1 LCNLPESSSRKRIL
15 SLCETALGGVGRYQ
29 DSLRALAPH
38 GYDLNIVMPEEDA
51 RILADRTGVIGF
63 RRGGRTL
70 GALGRFLRA
79 FRTAR
84 CEIRPDIYVF
94 NSTFSLLA
102 LLALRAMGDR
112 SPALYCAHAWA
123 ISNYDPASPKGRIVR
138 AIEGRLS
145 GLADLVVNVSQG
157 DLALARRHG
166 YRGRHVVVENAV
178 TDRAPDT
185 APAPFARGSEDEIH
199 LLFVGR
205 FDHQKGLDILLSAFA
220 SARRAVPHL
229 HLHLVGG
236 PVRGGVTPDLPEG
249 VTMHGWQA
257 PEALDGYYVAADALI
272 VPSRWEGLPL
282 IVPEALRNGTPVLV
296 SDRSDMGALVASGRT
311 GFVFALEP
319 DALVGMLASLDRP
332 ALQAM
337 RGPARQSYENRFT
350 LERFAREMAVHLA
363 ELEARR

>member
-1 LCNLPESSSRKRIL
+1 MPESSHRKRIL

-38 GYDLNIVMPEEDA
+38 GYDLSIVMPEEDA
-51 RILADRTGVIGF
+51 RILSDRAGVIGF
-63 RRGGRTL
+63 RRGGRSL
-70 GALGRFLRA
+70 GALVQFLRA
-79 FRTAR
+79 FRAAR
-84 CEIRPDIYVF
+84 REISPDIYIF

-102 LLALRAMGDR
+102 LAALRAMGDR

-123 ISNYDPASPKGRIVR
+123 ISNYDPGSPKGRVVR
-138 AIEGRLS
+138 AIEGWLS

-157 DLALARRHG
+157 DLALARRYG
-166 YRGRHVVVENAV
+166 YRGRQVVVENAV
-178 TDRAPDT
+178 ADREADMP
-185 APAPFARGSEDEIH
+185 PAPFDRGCEDEIH

-205 FDHQKGLDILLSAFA
+205 FDYQKGLDILLPAFA
-220 SARRAVPHL
+220 RARAATPHL

-236 PVRGGVTPDLPEG
+236 PVRGGAMPDLPEG
-249 VTMHGWQA
+249 VTMHGWQP
-257 PEALDGYYVAADALI
+257 PEALDGYYAAADGLI

-296 SDRSDMGALVASGRT
+296 SDRSDMGALVIPGET
-311 GFVFALEP
+311 GLVFALDP
-319 DALVGMLASLDRP
+319 DALSGALSALSRP

-337 RGPARQSYENRFT
+337 RGPARESYERRFT
-350 LERFAREMAVHLA
+350 LDRFARDMAGHLA